1 MLCAGAE
8 ACNPNRVANTSK
20 PDLGRNNVAPSPT
33 LNLREGRCAPPCSRR
48 AAPARWGRRGGV
60 PSDVKIAQGPTLVHA
75 AYAPPEPMAAH
86 SPRCGSKRRILR
98 KANSSMTDPLNGR
111 AAHDLPRTPPSVT
124 LESNAVTISCVPP
137 SILKVQAGPSKFQL
151 DMGQFRLLDVV
162 ARSER
167 DGGEGGTVS
176 N

>member
-1 MLCAGAE
+1 
-8 ACNPNRVANTSK
+8 
-20 PDLGRNNVAPSPT
+20 
-33 LNLREGRCAPPCSRR
+33 
-48 AAPARWGRRGGV
+48 
-60 PSDVKIAQGPTLVHA
+60 
-75 AYAPPEPMAAH
+75 
-86 SPRCGSKRRILR
+86 
-98 KANSSMTDPLNGR
+98 MTDPLNGR

-137 SILKVQAGPSKFQL
+137 SIYFEGPGGAFKIQL
-151 DMGQFRLLDVV
+151 EMGQFRLLDVV